1 MRSLAKK
8 TFIFLF
14 IIGVWKLITI
24 FKIWP
29 SYVFPSPEGVFLY
42 LEHVSINGELIK
54 STLSSLKRLVIGY
67 SISIIVGVVVGLLFS
82 EFKYLK
88 KYFGPYLLGLQT
100 LPSICWLPI
109 SLLWFGLNDNA
120 IIFVIIMGSTFSMTQ
135 ATMAGFESVP
145 PILKNAGLTLGAS
158 RYSLYWK
165 VIIPSAVPS
174 LLEGMRQSWSFAWR
188 SLMGGELLFV
198 TPGIGHMLN
207 MGRELSDINQV
218 VAVMIVIIIVGVI
231 LDYLFFEI
239 AQKRALK
246 IRGLGSE

>member
-8 TFIFLF
+8 TLIFFTL
-14 IIGVWKLITI
+14 IGIWKAICVL
-24 FKIWP
+24 KIWP
-29 SYVFPSPEGVFLY
+29 TYLFPSPEGVLTYF
-42 LEHVSINGELIK
+42 EHVFKNGELVR
-54 STLSSLKRLVIGY
+54 STLQSLKRLMIGY
-67 SISIIVGVVVGLLFS
+67 TISITIGLIVGLLFS

-88 KYFGPYLLGLQT
+88 KYLGSYLLGLQT

-120 IIFVIIMGSTFSMTQ
+120 IIFVIIMGSTLSMTQ
-135 ATMAGFESVP
+135 ATIAGIENVP
-145 PILKNAGLTLGAS
+145 PILKKAGLTLGAT
-158 RYSLYWK
+158 RFSLYWK
-165 VIIPSAVPS
+165 VIIPASIPS

-188 SLMGGELLFV
+188 SLMGGELLFI

-218 VAVMIVIIIVGVI
+218 SAVMILIIIIGVI

-246 IRGLGSE
+246 IRGLSNE